1 MLSFFVYENIVLF
14 VLRHQYM
21 RTLRKKPRNIG
32 DSENVRKLQN
42 VNISSNYETGISSI
56 ILDNVAPKLC
66 FYHFLC
72 KSNWNPVKIRP
83 VYRHNN
89 WICNLYCYFKY
100 KQKRFKHLSSAK
112 FDWSYPHR
120 QSWVTGPTV
129 AKAYWFAKLR
139 LHYLWASLTNNY
151 SYYTSITG

>member
-1 MLSFFVYENIVLF
+1 MVSEALIYIEHNITYMLSFFVYENIVLF

-21 RTLRKKPRNIG
+21 RTLRKKPRNIR

-89 WICNLYCYFKY
+89 WICHLYCYFKSVIRERRITLFTSKSKA
-100 KQKRFKHLSSAK
+100 KQSILNAILFKIDERVCHCE
-112 FDWSYPHR
+112 
-120 QSWVTGPTV
+120 
-129 AKAYWFAKLR
+129 
-139 LHYLWASLTNNY
+139 
-151 SYYTSITG
+151 